1 VAAKVQEHQR
11 STTNRNQNIRLDPL
25 IGTLKDNKFEIQQ
38 NKDFGAGQIDLVCKI
53 AIHPSL
59 PPINCGFI
67 ILRSE
72 QGEGDKDWQDNQFS
86 IRKIEEAAMR
96 GIRSGMDRVYFIADN
111 EEMAKSISGK
121 IESLAS
127 FGSLLRLDAISL
139 GLFPTQQ
146 QESAVI
152 TPSQKRV
159 PQGKKI
165 RKQTIRKR
173 EAKIDKYSRPK
184 GEKSKKESKHI
195 KNVRE
200 TLLDKHARPKSQRK
214 RKESRRE

>member
-1 VAAKVQEHQR
+1 MAAKVQEDQR
-11 STTNRNQNIRLDPL
+11 STTNRNQNIRLDAL
-25 IGTLKDNKFEIQQ
+25 IAILKDNKFEIQQ

-53 AIHPSL
+53 DIHPSL

-96 GIRSGMDRVYFIADN
+96 GIRSGMDRVYLIADN

-121 IESLAS
+121 IEWLAS

-146 QESAVI
+146 QESTVI

-159 PQGKKI
+159 PQGKKLEN
-165 RKQTIRKR
+165 K
-173 EAKIDKYSRPK
+173 
-184 GEKSKKESKHI
+184 
-195 KNVRE
+195 
-200 TLLDKHARPKSQRK
+200 
-214 RKESRRE
+214 